1 MLYDNILT
9 GSLPSQVGWMTP
21 LLGLLFMSNAL
32 TGSIPSE
39 VMLLSS
45 LQDIMLQD
53 NAFSGTIPN
62 RFGLIGIGARLFLHS
77 NSFSGSTPSELG
89 LLTNMMGLDLD
100 ANALSGTIPKE
111 IKEMTGLLYFDLSDL
126 PLLDG
131 TIPFGFGSRSQNGY
145 FNVSSSGLSG
155 TMPLEV
161 CNLINSSSCADT
173 TMGQWEINCTLDA
186 SPTNPIACIA

>member
-1 MLYDNILT
+1 MPWLDRFPAKLCCCHYCRTLCSRT
-9 GSLPSQVGWMTP
+9 MP
-21 LLGLLFMSNAL
+21 FC
-32 TGSIPSE
+32 
-39 VMLLSS
+39 
-45 LQDIMLQD
+45 
-53 NAFSGTIPN
+53 GTIPN
-62 RFGLIGIGARLFLHS
+62 GFGLIGIGARLFLHS

-161 CNLINSSSCADT
+161 CNLINSRSCADT
-173 TMGQWEINCTLDA
+173 TMGQWEINCTLEFDG
-186 SPTNPIACIA
+186 SPQLCGCDCPCSS